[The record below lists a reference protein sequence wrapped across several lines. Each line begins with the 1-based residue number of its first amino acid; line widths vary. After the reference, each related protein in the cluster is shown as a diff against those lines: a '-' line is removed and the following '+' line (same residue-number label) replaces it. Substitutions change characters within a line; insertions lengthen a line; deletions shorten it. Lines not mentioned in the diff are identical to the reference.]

1 MLLVY
6 LSAIEDS
13 QKKSRFKLFYEKYSG
28 LIYYAAGK
36 VTENPTER
44 EDIVHETF
52 LRIISQF
59 DTIRTENEK
68 ETISL
73 VYTITKYCGVDYLRK
88 NRKELLIDDLPQ
100 EEIAWEESDADFMID
115 KVYISDIVKAITEM
129 NPMYSIPLQLKTDG
143 YTIEEIAVFL
153 GISQQNVKVRI
164 HRARKMLK
172 RELGW
177 HND

>member
-13 QKKSRFKLFYEKYSG
+13 QKKSSFKLFYEKYSG

-73 VYTITKYCGVDYLRK
+73 VYTITKYCSIDYLRK
-88 NRKELLIDDLPQ
+88 NRKELLLDDLPQ
-100 EEIAWEESDADFMID
+100 DEIPLEEADADFMID
-115 KVYISDIVKAITEM
+115 KVYINDIVKAIAKMDT
-129 NPMYSIPLQLKTDG
+129 MYSIPLQLKTDG
-143 YTIEEIAVFL
+143 YTIEEIAAFL
-153 GISQQNVKVRI
+153 GISQQNTKVRI
-164 HRARKMLK
+164 HRARKILK

-177 HND
+177 QYD

>member
-73 VYTITKYCGVDYLRK
+73 VYTITKYCAIDYLRK
-88 NRKELLIDDLPQ
+88 NRKELLIDDLSQ
-100 EEIAWEESDADFMID
+100 DEIPTEESDADLMIEKMYLNNIVEAID
-115 KVYISDIVKAITEM
+115 KMD
-129 NPMYSIPLQLKTDG
+129 PMYSIPLQLKTDG
-143 YTIEEIAVFL
+143 YTIEEISAFL

-164 HRARKMLK
+164 HRARKILK

-177 HND
+177 